1 MRLICKCGKPLSDIL
16 CPRCKIPTK
25 KAHAC
30 ERCMVHNR
38 NRGKTGE
45 YQKRG
50 YCKPCLEIHQR
61 ERDAADKRKKRRLER
76 EMDMEFMSKKKK

>member
-1 MRLICKCGKPLSDIL
+1 
-16 CPRCKIPTK
+16 
-25 KAHAC
+25 
-30 ERCMVHNR
+30 MVHNR